1 MCWGDQRSDLHRL
14 GSVGVAVTMVPSI
27 IGCAS
32 DFWLSTE
39 ASDQHLGLWK
49 LSDHSQSLEGETHE
63 ARCYSALKIKTLV
76 VFGKDNLQ
84 TTRLG
89 CSTGDDILLLLLLLL
104 FRCCRWYSR
113 TGVSGPVFA
122 LYICPD
128 RPVL

>member
-49 LSDHSQSLEGETHE
+49 LSDHSLEAGLMAASIAIFSEWSRTLPVVVGLSFGWSF
-63 ARCYSALKIKTLV
+63 YLYFSAT
-76 VFGKDNLQ
+76 
-84 TTRLG
+84 
-89 CSTGDDILLLLLLLL
+89 CSLLL
-104 FRCCRWYSR
+104 FGGLVAIAR
-113 TGVSGPVFA
+113 
-122 LYICPD
+122 D
-128 RPVL
+128 RAMFDDLKQTKEITLL